1 MNQKI
6 KQELEDYLEDEINFD
21 KLNLVNNVTKILE
34 NYRQHNQLYDYKV
47 VCDNTNNFASDI
59 DKIQIDVFVQPHRAL
74 GIIVNNIIIN
84 PNKARALRKLR
95 KKKLENLYEKS

>member
-59 DKIQIDVFVQPHRAL
+59 DKTMMDANGNLKKQAAIWKSYGWNTIEIDGHDFKEILEAY
-74 GIIVNNIIIN
+74 
-84 PNKARALRKLR
+84 RKIG
-95 KKKLENLYEKS
+95 